1 MKEWTDRNKVI
12 YLPEALYDKLME
24 TKMLYNRQSG
34 ISAVS
39 IGSIVALL
47 LHNDPLARKIFDKLY
62 E

>member
-1 MKEWTDRNKVI
+1 MKEWTERNKVI

-24 TKMLYNRQSG
+24 TKMLYNRKSG

-47 LHNDPLARKIFDKLY
+47 LHNDPLARKIFDQLF